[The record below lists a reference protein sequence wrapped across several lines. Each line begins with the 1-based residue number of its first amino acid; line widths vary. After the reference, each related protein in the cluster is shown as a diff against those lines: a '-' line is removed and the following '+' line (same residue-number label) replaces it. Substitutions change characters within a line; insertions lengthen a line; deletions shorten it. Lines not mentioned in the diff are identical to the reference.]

1 MAEIID
7 VANAMFR
14 DRNKWKDITDED
26 KQKFFFIFNRYFSK
40 KFPDKS
46 KLLND
51 KLINTISAMDLWFL
65 FMQDKSYPKW
75 FWSKSNSSK
84 TKPDISDKEIS
95 YLLQEHDL
103 KREDLEILMKFYPD
117 IVKEEVKYYRDAQKE
132 NK

>member
-1 MAEIID
+1 M
-7 VANAMFR
+7 V
-14 DRNKWKDITDED
+14 RNKKDWEYVTDE
-26 KQKFFFIFNRYFSK
+26 QKIEFFFIINRFFSK

-84 TKPDISDKEIS
+84 TNPHISDKEIS

-117 IVKEEVKYYRDAQKE
+117 IVKEEVKYYRDDQKE